1 MRKNKIYVTT
11 MYRWGDREAHSYVLY
26 AGFSKHVATKAGED
40 EREYR
45 GGKYIPGVD
54 EFTPGDMKS
63 HKIIVPIEGHT
74 CMRRQ
79 SEGRCHVC
87 GEPGREKGERGV
99 QEN

>member
-1 MRKNKIYVTT
+1 MKKNKIYVTT

-26 AGFSKHVATKAGED
+26 VGFSKHAATKAGED

-45 GGKYIPGVD
+45 GGKYIPGID

-74 CMRRQ
+74 YMRRQ
-79 SEGRCHVC
+79 SEGRCYVC
-87 GEPGREKGERGV
+87 GEPGREKGERG
-99 QEN
+99 

>member
-1 MRKNKIYVTT
+1 MMKKNKIYVTT

-26 AGFSKHVATKAGED
+26 AGFSKHEAIKVGAD

-45 GGKYIPGVD
+45 GNKYIPGVD

-63 HKIIVPIEGHT
+63 HKTVVLIDGHLDV
-74 CMRRQ
+74 RRQ

-87 GEPGREKGERGV
+87 GEMGSEKGERG
-99 QEN
+99 